1 MTTAREREGDA
12 FHDNGSDQGRMQ
24 LDKTAPGRGRRV
36 RGLDLPRMLVGVA
49 EHARDA
55 HCDGEALRARRV
67 RLVRGEGRGVS
78 D

>member
-1 MTTAREREGDA
+1 
-12 FHDNGSDQGRMQ
+12 MQ

-55 HCDGEALRARRV
+55 HCDGEALRGAV
-67 RLVRGEGRGVS
+67 EAVAGGEIEGVV
-78 D
+78 